1 MKRKNRWLALF
12 LTAALS
18 VSIVGCG
25 SDDSSKSTTVAGTQA
40 STANAETTEA
50 EKQVEPLSAA
60 KENMASVT
68 SMDAQLVMEMNMNLK
83 QGEQEQSLNTTTM
96 MDVVAFTDPMRLK
109 MEISVDAGE
118 QQGTTSQSIYID
130 TSDDGISTLYMFDG
144 ANWLSQQVSTLE
156 LGEYDILADAESY
169 VDDSLAYQASGTEQV
184 DGKEAYKYTA
194 VIKGDELKEALLSSG
209 ALDSLAF
216 LGLDESQLGSMM
228 DDLGEMTMTL
238 WIDKET
244 LYPVK
249 YEMDMTKPM
258 DTLMSNVL
266 EAMGEQAAGLSFGY
280 SKMVMTMT
288 YFNFNAATDFSVPEE
303 ALGN

>member
-1 MKRKNRWLALF
+1 MKRKNRWLALL

-25 SDDSSKSTTVAGTQA
+25 NNDSSKSTTVAGTQA
-40 STANAETTEA
+40 STTNAETTEA
-50 EKQVEPLSAA
+50 EKQVEPLAAA

-68 SMDAQLVMEMNMNLK
+68 SMDAQLVMEMEMNMS
-83 QGEQEQSLNTTTM
+83 QGEQEQSLNATTTM
-96 MDVVAFTDPMRLK
+96 DMITFTEPMRLK

-144 ANWLSQQVSTLE
+144 ANWQSQQVDTSD
-156 LGEYDILADAESY
+156 LGEYNILADAESY
-169 VDDSLAYQASGTEQV
+169 VDDSLGYQASGTEQV
-184 DGKEAYKYTA
+184 DGKDAYKYTA
-194 VIKGDELKEALLSSG
+194 VISGEELKEALISSG
-209 ALDSLAF
+209 ALDSLAS

-228 DDLGEMTMTL
+228 DDLGEMTITL
-238 WIDKET
+238 WIDKEA

-258 DTLMSNVL
+258 DTLMSKVL

-288 YFNFNAATDFSVPEE
+288 YSNFNAATDFSVPEE